1 MLAST
6 RYFFNLVSD
15 REVIPD
21 ENGIDLPVTDSIMT
35 SAVLAME
42 ELEKEDFFASGEW
55 QEWRLQI
62 TDGAGRTV
70 LTFPLGSSAVERNSL
85 ALP

>member
-1 MLAST
+1 MLASS

-15 REVIPD
+15 HEVIPD
-21 ENGIDLPVTDSIMT
+21 EDGIDLSAGILTP
-35 SAVLAME
+35 AVLAME

-55 QEWRLQI
+55 QGWRLQI

-70 LTFPLGSSAVERNSL
+70 LIFPLGSSDVGRSSL